1 MLAYLYRFKG
11 SDWIGVAVG
20 NDKEDVFW
28 VIDEAGDPY
37 NVEIMTLRRGGVCW
51 ESKEES
57 HVTSIEPSEFVIG
70 AISHGNWMPNTGWR
84 EPRWSA
90 QSSSPKMLSPRP

>member
-20 NDKEDVFW
+20 KDKEEVFW

-37 NVEIMTLRRGGVCW
+37 RVEIMTLRRGGVCW
-51 ESKEES
+51 ESKEEG
-57 HVTSIEPSEFVIG
+57 HVTDIDPSEFVRG
-70 AISHGNWMPNTGWR
+70 ANISHGNWMPNTGWR
-84 EPRWSA
+84 EPRWNDYT
-90 QSSSPKMLSPRP
+90 

>member
-28 VIDEAGDPY
+28 VIDEAGDP
-37 NVEIMTLRRGGVCW
+37 
-51 ESKEES
+51 
-57 HVTSIEPSEFVIG
+57 
-70 AISHGNWMPNTGWR
+70 
-84 EPRWSA
+84 
-90 QSSSPKMLSPRP
+90 